1 MKLRLL
7 LTIQLIG
14 LFLLLNTP
22 VQSNSAHLIRHS
34 IKTVLGA
41 FIAQDTPPADQTVQ
55 DTTQPTPTDEPSPSP
70 TETIPAS
77 PATDVLQAPINQ
89 PEPQT
94 TPAQDETSL
103 LNPTPT
109 PQESPSAEI
118 TPSLSEIAQGNGAQ
132 ESTFS
137 TDTSLSSTVND
148 NVTNPG
154 SSVETADNVAQTV
167 LDKARKEDQEIEAEQ
182 DPKQQTDSLI
192 NLAGEKVADINQ
204 SISQNDFSTGSF
216 LTQRL
221 TSQIEKAQE
230 NLQKIN
236 PADKKN
242 MEQKLKTFCKQ
253 ADLGLKSEQLAVP
266 EELEQD
272 IEIAR
277 GLCLSAQ

>member
-34 IKTVLGA
+34 ITTVLGA
-41 FIAQDTPPADQTVQ
+41 FIAQDIPPADQTVQ

-70 TETIPAS
+70 TETMPAS

-89 PEPQT
+89 PEPQA

-118 TPSLSEIAQGNGAQ
+118 TPSLSEIAQGNSVQ

-154 SSVETADNVAQTV
+154 SSIETADNVAQTV
-167 LDKARKEDQEIEAEQ
+167 IDKAGKEDQEIEAEQ

-192 NLAGEKVADINQ
+192 NLAGEKVTDINQ

-221 TSQIEKAQE
+221 TNQIEKAQE

-236 PADKKN
+236 PADKKSL
-242 MEQKLKTFCKQ
+242 EQKLKTFCKQ
-253 ADLGLKSEQLAVP
+253 ADLGLKSEQLTVP

-277 GLCLSAQ
+277 GLCLSVQ